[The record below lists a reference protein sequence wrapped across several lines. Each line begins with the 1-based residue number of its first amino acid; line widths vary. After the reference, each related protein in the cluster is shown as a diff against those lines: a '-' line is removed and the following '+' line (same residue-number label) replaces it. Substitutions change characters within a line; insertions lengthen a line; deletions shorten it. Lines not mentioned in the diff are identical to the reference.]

1 MYNTFYL
8 NSKAEKIIN
17 ENNID
22 DAFKSIYS
30 TFIWNMQKS
39 SGQSSGGITDS
50 VLDQTINIS
59 KYNPLDCISYIKL
72 PKELDHP
79 KKGLINV
86 QNTDHN

>member
-1 MYNTFYL
+1 
-8 NSKAEKIIN
+8 
-17 ENNID
+17 
-22 DAFKSIYS
+22 
-30 TFIWNMQKS
+30 MQKS
-39 SGQSSGGITDS
+39 SGQSSGRITDS

-79 KKGLINV
+79 KKVLINV